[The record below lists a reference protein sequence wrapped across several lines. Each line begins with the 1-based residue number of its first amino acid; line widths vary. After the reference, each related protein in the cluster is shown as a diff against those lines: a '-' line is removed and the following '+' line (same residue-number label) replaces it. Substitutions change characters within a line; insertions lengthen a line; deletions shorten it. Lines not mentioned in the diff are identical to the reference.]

1 MGSKMARRGLAG
13 LGALAFA
20 GFGAALFFQHA
31 MGMQPCAWCILQ
43 RMVLL
48 CLGTCAWI
56 FALAPGKALQIAGYV
71 GVALLGGAGV
81 WAAASQAAAA
91 SSQAS
96 CMVSWAEKAI
106 VWTGLDMSLPQAFE
120 PTASC
125 AEAKAVL
132 AGLPF
137 EWVTMGM
144 FGAFALAGL
153 ACAWKVARRS

>member
-1 MGSKMARRGLAG
+1 MDSKMARRGLAG

-20 GFGAALFFQHA
+20 GFGAALYFQHV

-56 FALAPGKALQIAGYV
+56 FALAPWKAMQIAGY
-71 GVALLGGAGV
+71 GCAALFGGAGV
-81 WAAASQAAAA
+81 WAAASQSAAAA
-91 SSQAS
+91 SQAS

-106 VWTGLDMSLPQAFE
+106 VWTGLDMSLPQLFE

-125 AEAKAVL
+125 SEAKAVL

-144 FGAFALAGL
+144 FGAFALAGVAGL
-153 ACAWKVARRS
+153 WMAARRT